1 MDRRVIKAVMQSNK
15 GKVVRKWTR
24 EDMARYRGAG
34 TWAPAQVRQP
44 EQGSLPWLDQQAYG
58 LRLRLDAVNIS
69 HPENR
74 SLFPARASSQP
85 TCQQES
91 WLRHTRLQMWAPH
104 SDMYVRFGE
113 PRPLCGT
120 VAYPERNPGFPLI
133 SLAQCTHRS
142 IHNATSVRLTQ
153 GLLGFTSGSQA
164 VQAPSVLE
172 AALNRDQVAGVVE
185 SVSNRREHEFGKS
198 NRVD

>member
-1 MDRRVIKAVMQSNK
+1 
-15 GKVVRKWTR
+15 
-24 EDMARYRGAG
+24 
-34 TWAPAQVRQP
+34 
-44 EQGSLPWLDQQAYG
+44 
-58 LRLRLDAVNIS
+58 
-69 HPENR
+69 
-74 SLFPARASSQP
+74 
-85 TCQQES
+85 
-91 WLRHTRLQMWAPH
+91 MWAPH
-104 SDMYVRFGE
+104 SDMYVRFWE

-142 IHNATSVRLTQ
+142 IHNATSARLTQ

-185 SVSNRREHEFGKS
+185 LVPNRREHEFGKS
-198 NRVD
+198 NCVD